1 MTTIDR
7 STDAK
12 RETQRRRRFTH
23 RDRKRLMSLFRRS
36 GQSAKQFCH
45 EHDVC
50 PSSLWRWL
58 ERDRR
63 SGQEASRSG
72 ELVEIPMTAL
82 RVSDMAGAA
91 VTLQIG
97 GVGRLEVAVGTDP
110 EWLGALVRALP
121 PARQ

>member
-12 RETQRRRRFTH
+12 RETQRRRRFTPG
-23 RDRKRLMSLFRRS
+23 DRKRLMSLFKRS
-36 GQSAKQFCH
+36 GQSAKQFCR

-58 ERDRR
+58 GRDRQ
-63 SGQEASRSG
+63 SGQEPSRVG
-72 ELVEIPMTAL
+72 ELVEIPMGAL

-91 VTLQIG
+91 VTMEIT
-97 GVGRLEVAVGTDP
+97 GVGRLEVVVGTDP
-110 EWLGALVRALP
+110 KWLGALVRALP